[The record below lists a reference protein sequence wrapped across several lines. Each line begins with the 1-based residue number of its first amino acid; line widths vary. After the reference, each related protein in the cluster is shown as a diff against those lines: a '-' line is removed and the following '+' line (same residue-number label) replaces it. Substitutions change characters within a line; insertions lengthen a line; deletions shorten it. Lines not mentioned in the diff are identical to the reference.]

1 MPCGSP
7 LFSWR
12 VIGIGNP
19 LRGDDGLG
27 CRVIDELQ
35 RLPLPEQ
42 VEAVDGGTGGM
53 KLLSLFADAAG
64 ILLVDAVDMGLAP
77 GTLVRC
83 NGQELLE
90 ESRYCGAGDGHSGSL
105 PQTLQLVALLQPLPE
120 IVFIGLQ
127 VARVEYGRGLSAPLN
142 SALPGLLTQIR
153 QLLNTTPCAGRGEF
167 FSGQSPSAQVNC

>member
-1 MPCGSP
+1 MPCRSP

-27 CRVIDELQ
+27 CRVIEELQ
-35 RLPLPEQ
+35 SMPLPEQ
-42 VEAVDGGTGGM
+42 IELVDGGTGGM
-53 KLLSLFADAAG
+53 RLLSLLTDAAG

-83 NGQELLE
+83 SGPELLE
-90 ESRYCGAGDGHSGSL
+90 ASHFGGAGDSHSGSL
-105 PQTLQLVALLQPLPE
+105 VQTLQLADLLQPLPE

-127 VARVEYGRGLSAPLN
+127 VERVEYGRGLSAALN

-153 QLLNTTPCAGRGEF
+153 QLLGAAT
-167 FSGQSPSAQVNC
+167 